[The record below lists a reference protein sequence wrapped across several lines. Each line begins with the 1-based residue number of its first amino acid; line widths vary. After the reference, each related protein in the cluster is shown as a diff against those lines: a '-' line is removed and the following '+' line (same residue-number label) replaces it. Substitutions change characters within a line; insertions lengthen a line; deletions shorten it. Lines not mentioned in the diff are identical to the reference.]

1 MYGECYALTFLMS
14 VGGKNCRRFFY
25 SVFYHSFF
33 VQCTMEVLT
42 ISKDLLINESIR
54 AREVRLIGA
63 DGAQLGVQ
71 SRNEALRLA
80 EEAELDL
87 VMVAPQATPPVCK
100 IMDYGKYR
108 FEMQKKDKETRKNQK
123 VIQMKEVRLSPTI
136 EENDFQTKFRNAKKF
151 LENGNKVKASIRFRG
166 RAITHSEI
174 GKRVLERLATD
185 LSEFGV
191 VEQRPKM
198 EGRSM
203 FLVLAPK
210 KED

>member
-1 MYGECYALTFLMS
+1 
-14 VGGKNCRRFFY
+14 
-25 SVFYHSFF
+25 
-33 VQCTMEVLT
+33 MEVLT

-198 EGRSM
+198 DGRSM